1 MNLRKKIL
9 FIIVIT
15 FIILSGILYITSKY
29 LLLESFSNLERNY
42 TRENLIRAMNTM
54 ERVYSS
60 LDTALFEWVPWDE
73 TCKFIQDRN
82 EEYIRENL
90 TDGPFIRER
99 INIRIYTNSSGEF
112 VYGKY
117 FDLENNRE
125 ISDKESFFRD
135 LIANNRCLTEHK
147 DIESS
152 IKGIILLKEGPLAVT
167 SRPILTTDY
176 KGPIRGSVIIG
187 RFLTDK
193 EIKNICK
200 EVHLNLSLFLLK
212 DPEVPEEVLKNL
224 ARKEIVT
231 IQTLNEKV
239 ISGYII
245 LYDIYKKPVLVLK
258 VDINRDIYKYGQ
270 KSIRYFLL
278 SFLFIGVIVSLITL
292 IFMDKFI
299 LSRLINLSSM
309 LNTISKTGDLKE
321 RISLAGQDE
330 LTILA
335 KSINEMLR
343 AFEDSQ
349 EELNKSIMS
358 SITAQIAVLNR
369 RGIITSVNESWE
381 KFSRER
387 NDKKDCVSDM
397 GKSYVTIWADETGEL
412 SIKKAEVLDGIRDVL
427 EGTHKYFSCE
437 YQCTLPSRKVW
448 FLLNVTPLAGKKGGT
463 VISLVDITERKKA
476 EEELFLMEKQL
487 RQVQK
492 LEAIG
497 TLAGGIAHDF
507 NNILTAIIGHTEI
520 CLILYGKGNPGLTD
534 NLERILIACR
544 RATDL
549 TKQILTFSRQS
560 EQEKQII
567 EVRPII
573 KEVIKLMRAT
583 LPSTIEIRENISVT
597 SDIILGD
604 STQLYQIIMNLCT
617 NAAHSMKEK
626 GGILEINLTEVEI
639 VEETQVDDLKSGSY
653 INLIVKDTGSGIPLE
668 IIDKIF
674 DPFFSTKP
682 QGEGTGLGLSV
693 VHGIVKSHG
702 GTIQVHSA
710 SGKGSEFYVFIPS
723 AKKIVN
729 NLETIELSQYE
740 PFKLKILFVDDEEN
754 IVHIGKE
761 ILAVLGC
768 KVTVSTSSK
777 EALEIFSMTPE
788 KFDLVITDFIMPHM
802 TGLDLTEE
810 LLKIN
815 PSIPV
820 ILSTG
825 FEKTI
830 PLEKIRSSGI
840 KEILNKPITIKN
852 MIETIKKV
860 LR

>member
-349 EELNKSIMS
+349 
-358 SITAQIAVLNR
+358 
-369 RGIITSVNESWE
+369 
-381 KFSRER
+381 
-387 NDKKDCVSDM
+387 
-397 GKSYVTIWADETGEL
+397 
-412 SIKKAEVLDGIRDVL
+412 
-427 EGTHKYFSCE
+427 
-437 YQCTLPSRKVW
+437 
-448 FLLNVTPLAGKKGGT
+448 
-463 VISLVDITERKKA
+463 
-476 EEELFLMEKQL
+476 
-487 RQVQK
+487 
-492 LEAIG
+492 
-497 TLAGGIAHDF
+497 
-507 NNILTAIIGHTEI
+507 
-520 CLILYGKGNPGLTD
+520 
-534 NLERILIACR
+534 
-544 RATDL
+544 
-549 TKQILTFSRQS
+549 
-560 EQEKQII
+560 
-567 EVRPII
+567 
-573 KEVIKLMRAT
+573 
-583 LPSTIEIRENISVT
+583 
-597 SDIILGD
+597 
-604 STQLYQIIMNLCT
+604 
-617 NAAHSMKEK
+617 
-626 GGILEINLTEVEI
+626 
-639 VEETQVDDLKSGSY
+639 
-653 INLIVKDTGSGIPLE
+653 
-668 IIDKIF
+668 
-674 DPFFSTKP
+674 
-682 QGEGTGLGLSV
+682 
-693 VHGIVKSHG
+693 
-702 GTIQVHSA
+702 
-710 SGKGSEFYVFIPS
+710 
-723 AKKIVN
+723 
-729 NLETIELSQYE
+729 
-740 PFKLKILFVDDEEN
+740 
-754 IVHIGKE
+754 
-761 ILAVLGC
+761 
-768 KVTVSTSSK
+768 
-777 EALEIFSMTPE
+777 
-788 KFDLVITDFIMPHM
+788 
-802 TGLDLTEE
+802 
-810 LLKIN
+810 
-815 PSIPV
+815 
-820 ILSTG
+820 
-825 FEKTI
+825 
-830 PLEKIRSSGI
+830 
-840 KEILNKPITIKN
+840 
-852 MIETIKKV
+852 
-860 LR
+860 